1 MEFPWKDE
9 YNIGVKE
16 IDEQHQHFVDLV
28 NQLYQAIL
36 TRQIREK
43 LGDLLEQLMTYAND
57 HFQTE
62 EKYFKEFNYEGAEEH
77 IAEHRKLK
85 EQLADFQE
93 GFTANKLELSF
104 KLIDFLEDWLV
115 GHLANMDKKYVEC
128 FHEHGLR

>member
-1 MEFPWKDE
+1 MDFIWKDE
-9 YNIGVKE
+9 YSVGVKE
-16 IDEQHQHFVDLV
+16 IDDQHRHFVDLLSK
-28 NQLYQAIL
+28 LYFAISS
-36 TRQIREK
+36 RQVKQTLAE
-43 LGDLLEQLMTYAND
+43 LSQDLIAYADN

-85 EQLADFQE
+85 EQLTDFQE

-115 GHLANMDKKYVEC
+115 GHLANMDKKYVQC